1 MCHFPGNFKEE
12 KRESLS
18 LKEEIINRG
27 WRAEAYSFNPLLET
41 KEEIMNTKG
50 CMLLCILLL
59 SILLI
64 PSKISASRMLYNSHV
79 DQPEASHQVDAVPV
93 TPLDPNKP
101 ANGGGGR
108 GRPYTLPCT
117 KVYPCEPPGP

>member
-27 WRAEAYSFNPLLET
+27 WRAEAYSFNPLLEK

-79 DQPEASHQVDAVPV
+79 DQLEASHQVDAVTV
-93 TPLDPNKP
+93 TPLDPNKTP
-101 ANGGGGR
+101 NGGGR

-117 KVYPCEPPGP
+117 KVYGCRGAPGP